1 MRNNEIRTQND
12 IDKLPKKDNSKER
25 VRRFREKPKNDTTQK
40 KKKNSLNIKQKKKKN
55 KLKIGYTRRK

>member
-25 VRRFREKPKNDTTQK
+25 VRRFREKLKNDATQK
-40 KKKNSLNIKQKKKKN
+40 KNE
-55 KLKIGYTRRK
+55 TV